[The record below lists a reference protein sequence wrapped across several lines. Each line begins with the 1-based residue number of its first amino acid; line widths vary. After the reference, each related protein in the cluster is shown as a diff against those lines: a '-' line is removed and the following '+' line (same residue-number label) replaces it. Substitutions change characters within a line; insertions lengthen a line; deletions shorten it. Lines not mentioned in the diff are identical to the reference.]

1 MASQHWAT
9 APNILTLARLLAVPV
24 LVALALSGRA
34 ELFLVLLAAAL
45 ATDAADGFI
54 ARRFNLA
61 SELGAKLDSWADLA
75 VYMVMVLALW
85 ALWPSHFAREQFYIG
100 LAVVA
105 TPLPI
110 VFSWVKFG
118 SYPSYHTRLAKW
130 VALLLVPSYFA
141 LCLGLA
147 ELPFRVVIVL
157 YTLVAAEELAIT
169 ALLERPTTNVGSLW
183 VLLRP

>member
-9 APNILTLARLLAVPV
+9 APNLLTLLRLLAVPL
-24 LVALALSGRA
+24 LVWLALAGHP
-34 ELFLVLLAAAL
+34 EWFLVLLGAAL
-45 ATDAADGFI
+45 ATDAADGFV
-54 ARRFNLA
+54 ARRFNMA

-110 VFSWVKFG
+110 LFSWLKFR

-141 LCLGLA
+141 VCLGIA
-147 ELPFRVVIVL
+147 ELPFRVVILL
-157 YTLVAAEELAIT
+157 YTVVAAEELAIT
-169 ALLERPTTNVGSLW
+169 ALLERPASNVGSLW
-183 VLLRP
+183 LLWRG